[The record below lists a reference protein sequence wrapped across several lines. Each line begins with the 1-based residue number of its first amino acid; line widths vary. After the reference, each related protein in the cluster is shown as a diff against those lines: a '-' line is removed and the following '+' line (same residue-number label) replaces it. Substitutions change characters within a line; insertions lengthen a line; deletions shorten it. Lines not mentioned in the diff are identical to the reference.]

1 MSKNHTCFDQS
12 SALEEA
18 QVCNKNLLEFT
29 PEIAD
34 TAKNTDKKEN
44 RIFFSHLIGLSTV
57 STIFCLYL
65 LFPWPLENQNRDLQ
79 SLPPSIS
86 LTSKAIP
93 LEPFVLRLKTADG
106 FRLSKIQVTLHTE
119 PEPALK
125 EEIENSSTAIKDH
138 LLLILSDQNSHVFMN
153 PKQLQQL
160 QQEIT
165 DHLNLFLVEGK
176 IKSLHL
182 KQAFLYP

>member
-1 MSKNHTCFDQS
+1 MSENQKASQNNPFY
-12 SALEEA
+12 
-18 QVCNKNLLEFT
+18 FT

-34 TAKNTDKKEN
+34 SAKNPEKKEN
-44 RIFFSHLIGLSTV
+44 RAFFSHLVGLSTV
-57 STIFCLYL
+57 SAISCLYL
-65 LFPWPLENQNRDLQ
+65 LFPWSSENQIRDLQ
-79 SLPPSIS
+79 SLPPTSL

-119 PEPALK
+119 SNPALK
-125 EEIENSSTAIKDH
+125 EEIKNSSTAIKDH
-138 LLLILSDQNSHVFMN
+138 LLLILSDQSSAVFMN
-153 PKQLQQL
+153 PNQLQQL

-176 IKSLHL
+176 IKSMHL